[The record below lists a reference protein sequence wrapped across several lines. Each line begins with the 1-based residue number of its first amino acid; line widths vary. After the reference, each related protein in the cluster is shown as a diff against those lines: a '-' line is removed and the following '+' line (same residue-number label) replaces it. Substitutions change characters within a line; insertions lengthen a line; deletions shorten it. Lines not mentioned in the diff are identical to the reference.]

1 MKKYKLTIESDVRD
15 IQLLTG
21 IIEDNS
27 TVDNM
32 LVREHSNLWTFEGN
46 DLDEV
51 EDMEHEIN
59 EMIEESK
66 SGCIIYTN
74 IEYIGEIFGVF
85 TKNPLLP

>member
-1 MKKYKLTIESDVRD
+1 MKKHKLTIESDVRD

-74 IEYIGEIFGVF
+74 IEEIDKLQFGNV
-85 TKNPLLP
+85 LLTY